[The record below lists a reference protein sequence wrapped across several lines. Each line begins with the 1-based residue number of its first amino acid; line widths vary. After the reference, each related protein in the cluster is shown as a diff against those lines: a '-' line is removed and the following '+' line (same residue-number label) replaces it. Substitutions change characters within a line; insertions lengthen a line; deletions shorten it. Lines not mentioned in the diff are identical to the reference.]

1 MQLKDF
7 FGGLLEYKKQCGA
20 CQKTINEY
28 QNHLNKILICV
39 ADIELKDLR
48 QTDVGKIYEA
58 GRQHGR
64 FGPLR
69 GGVVFRQL
77 LRYIK
82 YSGHSL
88 NFDWRDI
95 QLPKEPR
102 KRIDYLDKDEWLRV
116 RNAFDLSWIVG
127 LRDRALV
134 ETLRA
139 TGMRIGEAIALNR
152 NSVNFEKKEAIIK
165 NGKYPY
171 EEGKIYFTDESI
183 MWLKRYLQMRNDNF
197 EPMFVAYTG
206 RRCLPSTIRIS
217 IHRAVREAGITKRI
231 HPHIFRSTFATELL
245 RGGTDIKTVQNLC
258 RHESERTTLR
268 HYTAWSK
275 ERSKG
280 EHARVLNTGDFI
292 DPIVVTK
299 GMSKIV
305 ITGRVLK
312 LGQKVDNQ
320 TAGN

>member
-1 MQLKDF
+1 M
-7 FGGLLEYKKQCGA
+7 EYKKQCGA
-20 CQKTINEY
+20 CKKTINEY
-28 QNHLNKILICV
+28 QNHLKGILLNAV
-39 ADIELKDLR
+39 GDIELSDLK
-48 QTDVGKIYEA
+48 QTDVGKVFEA

-69 GGVVFRQL
+69 AGVVFRQL

-82 YSGHSL
+82 YSGNKL
-88 NFDWRDI
+88 DFDWRDI

-102 KRIDYLDKDEWLRV
+102 KRVDWLDKEEWEKV
-116 RNAFDLSWIVG
+116 RNAFDLTWIVG

-134 ETLRA
+134 EVLRA
-139 TGMRIGEAIALNR
+139 TGMRIGEALALNR
-152 NSVNFEKKEAIIK
+152 NSINFEKKEAIIK
-165 NGKYPY
+165 NGKAPY
-171 EEGKIYFTDESI
+171 EEGKIYFTNESL
-183 MWLKRYLQMRNDNF
+183 MWVKRYLEMRNDNF
-197 EPMFVAYTG
+197 EPLFTAYTG

-217 IHRAVREAGITKRI
+217 IHRAMKDAGITKRI
-231 HPHIFRSTFATELL
+231 HPHIFRSTFATTLL
-245 RGGTDIKTVQNLC
+245 QGGTDIKTVQNLC

-280 EHARVLNTGDFI
+280 EHERILNTGDFI

-305 ITGRVLK
+305 ITGKILK
-312 LGQKVDNQ
+312 RGKVPVDKSQ
-320 TAGN
+320 H